1 MAWKPS
7 MPDLQPR
14 TWFTVGN
21 LVAGVSV
28 GAYLIPQAMAYGSL
42 AGVGP
47 AMGLATAIVP
57 LLVYA
62 ALGSHIWMSVGPESA
77 VAMMAAA
84 AVAPVGLAVGMEPA
98 ALLPTMAVIVG
109 IALIVGRFLKASFLA
124 DLLSLPVLVG
134 YLTGIA
140 ILMVMSQIY
149 RLTGIDADTT
159 DIRTLFTNTD
169 WHAPNWATLG
179 VGLIVAAVAWGAP
192 KISPRFPGALL
203 ALGLSIVLGY
213 LVDIPTI
220 GPVTSAMPTFG
231 VPTLSMDV
239 VSALLWPAIS
249 VAAVAFADVTVTGRA
264 ITDGTRP
271 NTKREMLAIGGS
283 QLATGFFSGYPVSA
297 SSSRT
302 ALARAS
308 GATSRHYSLVVAVVI
323 ILAPLLLGGV
333 LSRIP
338 QAGLAGIILFAAISL
353 LEPAQWRKLARLH
366 KNETLIA
373 ASCTVVVLVFG
384 ILPGIAFAIGMSV
397 IAFLARL
404 ARPTASVLGFTPM
417 SASMHSV
424 DTHDDTDTV
433 PGLVVFRYEAPLFFI
448 NAPDFFDEA
457 MDVVDPETDVLL
469 INMEA
474 SANLDVTS
482 LDTLAE
488 LNDTL
493 RQRGVD
499 MWLARVRYDVM
510 ELMEKHGVL
519 EDIGREHVYETLTIA
534 VDAFRT
540 ADMH

>member
-109 IALIVGRFLKASFLA
+109 IALIVGRFLKASFPGRPALLAGAGRLPHGHRDPHGDVA
-124 DLLSLPVLVG
+124 DLPSDRHRRRHHGHPDVVH
-134 YLTGIA
+134 
-140 ILMVMSQIY
+140 QH
-149 RLTGIDADTT
+149 RLA
-159 DIRTLFTNTD
+159 RTQLG
-169 WHAPNWATLG
+169 HAGRGPDRGGRRLG
-179 VGLIVAAVAWGAP
+179 RP

-283 QLATGFFSGYPVSA
+283 QLATGFFSGY
-297 SSSRT
+297 RC
-302 ALARAS
+302 
-308 GATSRHYSLVVAVVI
+308 RHRPRGPRWRGRRERPAGTTRWWS
-323 ILAPLLLGGV
+323 PL
-333 LSRIP
+333 
-338 QAGLAGIILFAAISL
+338 
-353 LEPAQWRKLARLH
+353 
-366 KNETLIA
+366 
-373 ASCTVVVLVFG
+373 
-384 ILPGIAFAIGMSV
+384 
-397 IAFLARL
+397 
-404 ARPTASVLGFTPM
+404 
-417 SASMHSV
+417 
-424 DTHDDTDTV
+424 
-433 PGLVVFRYEAPLFFI
+433 
-448 NAPDFFDEA
+448 
-457 MDVVDPETDVLL
+457 
-469 INMEA
+469 
-474 SANLDVTS
+474 
-482 LDTLAE
+482 
-488 LNDTL
+488 
-493 RQRGVD
+493 
-499 MWLARVRYDVM
+499 
-510 ELMEKHGVL
+510 
-519 EDIGREHVYETLTIA
+519 
-534 VDAFRT
+534 
-540 ADMH
+540 